1 MSAISSRRKRR
12 AIATVALGVVS
23 LAVLP
28 TGLVVATNVM
38 LHSTGG
44 NNVTTDKSTK
54 IPVTPTALLAVTDS
68 RNALA
73 SLAMIAVAP
82 GGKGGTIVSLPVNT
96 SAVIAKGYSVHRF
109 SDSFA
114 SSGLTGLQ
122 SDVEGTLG
130 VTFDLVASVNA
141 TDLATLMT
149 PMGTQNVN
157 LAQPVYDNASSPTAT
172 SAGAPRA
179 GAVTVLP
186 AGAQS
191 LTPTQV
197 ATALASD
204 QTSVPESTRLPQVKA
219 LWSAVAN
226 ATATAS
232 TSSGATATSL
242 ASVTSANTE
251 IPTDAA
257 GFFTD
262 LFKGSI
268 QVWQLSSSL
277 ITDTT
282 VNPNNSDLYQLDTGE
297 TLMIMASVAPSAIAI
312 TSSNVTVL
320 IDSPFADTNLVKEA
334 VVRLAYVGATVVV
347 VRQTADA
354 PQEHTTV
361 AYTDE
366 MVHSSMTAFESVM
379 GALSFNVDSTPVEG
393 INARI
398 TLGNDFKAFITSP
411 KGVTIATTTTV
422 AG

>member
-1 MSAISSRRKRR
+1 MSAISSRRRRR
-12 AIATVALGVVS
+12 AIAAVTLGALS
-23 LAVLP
+23 LAALP

-44 NNVTTDKSTK
+44 NNVNSTNATT

-68 RNALA
+68 RNSLA
-73 SLAMIAVAP
+73 SLAMIALAP
-82 GGKGGTIVSLPVNT
+82 GGKGGTIVSMPVNT

-114 SSGLTGLQ
+114 SSGVDGLRA
-122 SDVEGTLG
+122 DVEGTLG
-130 VTFDLVASVNA
+130 VTFDVVASANA
-141 TDLATLMT
+141 AELATLIA
-149 PMGTQNVN
+149 PMGTQDVN
-157 LAQPVYDNASSPTAT
+157 LAQPVFDNAVSPTAT

-186 AGAQS
+186 AGQQS
-191 LTPTQV
+191 LSAQQV

-204 QTSVPESTRLPQVKA
+204 QTAVPESTRLPQVKT
-219 LWSAVAN
+219 LWTAVAN
-226 ATATAS
+226 AT
-232 TSSGATATSL
+232 
-242 ASVTSANTE
+242 TSATEGASASAPTTSVVTNGNTQA
-251 IPTDAA
+251 PADMT
-257 GFFTD
+257 GFFAQ

-268 QVWQLSSSL
+268 QVWQLSSTL
-277 ITDTT
+277 VTDAQN
-282 VNPNNSDLYQLDTGE
+282 NPGNADLYQLNTGE

-347 VRQTADA
+347 VRQIADA

-366 MVHSSMTAFESVM
+366 MVHSSMTAFEAVM
-379 GALSFNVDSTPVEG
+379 GPLQFNVDSTPVEG

-398 TLGNDFKAFITSP
+398 TLGNDFRAFITSP
-411 KGVTIATTTTV
+411 KGVTIATSTTI